1 MIPAQIVC
9 QIYSTST
16 CFFYLLRITGFFI

>member
-16 CFFYLLRITGFFI
+16 CFFYLLRITVFLI